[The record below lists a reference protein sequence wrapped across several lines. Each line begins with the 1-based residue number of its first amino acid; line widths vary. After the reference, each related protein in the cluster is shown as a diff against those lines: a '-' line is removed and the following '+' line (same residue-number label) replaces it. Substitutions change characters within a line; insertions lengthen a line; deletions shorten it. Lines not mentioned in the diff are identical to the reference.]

1 MLVYRDDGEPIDP
14 ARAWASIRAQAFA
27 LEVSASHDAVTA
39 FLIEL
44 GEVESAIVDALF
56 PERDGRDPLAAALR
70 DASLAAGR
78 LFGASSAGRPGGALV
93 SALKRALD
101 RVPDSR
107 LPSRATR
114 RVSEGYAYYALHPE
128 AYAAAALRFVEDV
141 RPAFTVC
148 IGIRSIGAS
157 LSAVVAAVVEREGA
171 DVSLWSVRPRGHPF
185 DRHLRLDAD
194 LERAILDAPLGAQ
207 YVVVDEGPGLSGS
220 SFAAVADALAG
231 IPASALSFFPSW
243 NADGSTFL
251 SDGARQ
257 RWHRH
262 RRWAAESPGRR
273 AGLDA
278 LSRGARSID
287 LSAGAWRSVLGGD
300 HEGGPPV
307 QPQHERVKSWLPD
320 RREIV
325 RFAGLGRYG
334 ERARHRAMDLA
345 NAGLCAPPGRL
356 CGGYLA
362 LPFVEGTQCT
372 PEDADDG
379 LLAAIARHVA
389 IVQRTF
395 RSPRTPGFDDLCH
408 MIETNVSESGAA
420 AVLPRLERFRRAIE
434 DCPAAA
440 IDARML
446 THEWLRTPDG
456 FVKVDALDH
465 AHDHFFPGAQDAAW
479 DLAACEAEFALAPD
493 AMDHLLHRYDA
504 ASGDGDVRER
514 LDFFRIA
521 YAAFQVGYAALAS
534 QSLRGSDDARRFV
547 RRRELFVRRLRDLLS
562 A

>member
-1 MLVYRDDGEPIDP
+1 M
-14 ARAWASIRAQAFA
+14 
-27 LEVSASHDAVTA
+27 
-39 FLIEL
+39 
-44 GEVESAIVDALF
+44 
-56 PERDGRDPLAAALR
+56 
-70 DASLAAGR
+70 
-78 LFGASSAGRPGGALV
+78 
-93 SALKRALD
+93 
-101 RVPDSR
+101 
-107 LPSRATR
+107 
-114 RVSEGYAYYALHPE
+114 
-128 AYAAAALRFVEDV
+128 
-141 RPAFTVC
+141 
-148 IGIRSIGAS
+148 
-157 LSAVVAAVVEREGA
+157 
-171 DVSLWSVRPRGHPF
+171 
-185 DRHLRLDAD
+185 
-194 LERAILDAPLGAQ
+194 
-207 YVVVDEGPGLSGS
+207 
-220 SFAAVADALAG
+220 
-231 IPASALSFFPSW
+231 
-243 NADGSTFL
+243 
-251 SDGARQ
+251 
-257 RWHRH
+257 
-262 RRWAAESPGRR
+262 
-273 AGLDA
+273 
-278 LSRGARSID
+278 
-287 LSAGAWRSVLGGD
+287 
-300 HEGGPPV
+300 

-504 ASGDGDVRER
+504 ASGDGD
-514 LDFFRIA
+514 
-521 YAAFQVGYAALAS
+521 G
-534 QSLRGSDDARRFV
+534 
-547 RRRELFVRRLRDLLS
+547 
-562 A
+562 